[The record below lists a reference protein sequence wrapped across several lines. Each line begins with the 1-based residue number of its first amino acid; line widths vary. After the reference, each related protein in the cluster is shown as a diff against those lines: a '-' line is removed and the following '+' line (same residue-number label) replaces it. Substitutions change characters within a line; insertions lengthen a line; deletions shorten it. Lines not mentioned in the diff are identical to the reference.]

1 MRTFNYSALVLCLIL
16 SLHTQ
21 ITYADTAPVSQS
33 KDNASLDIVFWES
46 VRNSRRVS
54 ELEAYLTQ
62 FPAGAFAALAKGRI
76 ADIKTAGVAPDPIP
90 TTVTQQVSVAGGSM
104 GTLVMRDSL
113 SRQARN
119 LEVTV
124 QAVDAGKA
132 VYSSG
137 DVIASDGAVQQVRIG
152 EAVVQLVSGSLW
164 TIPLRA
170 GTSGSANI
178 RRVDVS
184 YKSPGKLSWKAIDLG
199 EGRIQIQA
207 NVSYLVENPY
217 GRHFVSGRWFSV
229 FRGASPLPES
239 FVANVSGGNGV
250 GGVRELNKVSGELI
264 SPKR

>member
-1 MRTFNYSALVLCLIL
+1 MRTSNYSGLVLCLIL
-16 SLHTQ
+16 SLHAQ

-76 ADIKTAGVAPDPIP
+76 ADIKTAGVAPDQIP
-90 TTVTQQVSVAGGSM
+90 TAVTQQVAVAGGSF

-113 SRQARN
+113 SRQVRN

-124 QAVDAGKA
+124 QSVDAGKT

-152 EAVVQLVSGSLW
+152 EAVVQVVSGALW

-178 RRVDVS
+178 RRIDVS
-184 YKSPGKLSWKAIDLG
+184 YKAPGKLTWKAVDLG
-199 EGRIQIQA
+199 EGKVQIQA
-207 NVSYLVENPY
+207 NVSYLVENSY
-217 GRHFVSGRWFSV
+217 GRYSILGRWFSV

-239 FVANVSGGNGV
+239 FVANVSGASA
-250 GGVRELNKVSGELI
+250 GGGREMNKVSGELI